1 MKSLKQLLF
10 TALCLIIMVACKNE
24 NKETSTNSTAAP
36 AENTEERKGQAFI
49 KDDGSTPNCLQI
61 AIGSPD
67 HKTLVAAV
75 QAAQVENALVNVG
88 PLTVFAP
95 TDAAFDALPAGTVE
109 ALLMDPTGDLRDI
122 LLYHVLGADVRSG
135 DLSDGQMAT
144 TLNGGDITV
153 TINNSG
159 VFINDAQVTVVD
171 LVTDNGVVHVI
182 DAVLIPMTSSTSEL
196 SDFASFKMY
205 PNPATNLVNI
215 EMESIETTEGNIRIL
230 DFSGKLVRSYNNVQ
244 KQNSY
249 NVSDI
254 NPGIY
259 LLEYNGEGMR
269 YYKKLVLE

>member
-95 TDAAFDALPAGTVE
+95 TDAAFAALPEGTIENLVKPE
-109 ALLMDPTGDLRDI
+109 NKATLADI
-122 LLYHVLGADVRSG
+122 LKYHVTPGNLSENILTKLKKLGQA
-135 DLSDGQMAT
+135 
-144 TLNGGDITV
+144 
-153 TINNSG
+153 NNQY
-159 VFINDAQVTVVD
+159 VQVEVVD
-171 LVTDNGVVHVI
+171 GKPVIGGANIIASVKAGNGIVHVI
-182 DAVLIPMTSSTSEL
+182 DKVLLPPTKE
-196 SDFASFKMY
+196 
-205 PNPATNLVNI
+205 
-215 EMESIETTEGNIRIL
+215 
-230 DFSGKLVRSYNNVQ
+230 
-244 KQNSY
+244 
-249 NVSDI
+249 
-254 NPGIY
+254 
-259 LLEYNGEGMR
+259 
-269 YYKKLVLE
+269 